1 MNRKDYILFIIDDEE
16 EIRQSL
22 SLLLKSSGYTV
33 KAFKSIEEFF
43 ENNDH
48 SGSGCILLDVFLGGK
63 TGLELQEE
71 IEGRFECLPVIFI
84 TGHGNVPMSVEALK
98 KGALNFLQKPVD
110 ETDLLRAIEEALS
123 RSSMLVAKRNELEKF
138 KSIVNSLTARE
149 YEIFL
154 YIITGTLNKQIA
166 FELRISEH
174 TVKNHRIKITEKLG
188 VKSVAEMIYIAE
200 KLNIKGDAVN
210 Y

>member
-110 ETDLLRAIEEALS
+110 ETELLRAIEEALG

-138 KSIVNSLTARE
+138 K
-149 YEIFL
+149 
-154 YIITGTLNKQIA
+154 
-166 FELRISEH
+166 
-174 TVKNHRIKITEKLG
+174 
-188 VKSVAEMIYIAE
+188 
-200 KLNIKGDAVN
+200 
-210 Y
+210 

>member
-43 ENNDH
+43 ENNEH
-48 SGSGCILLDVFLGGK
+48 GGSGCILLDVFLGGK

-84 TGHGNVPMSVEALK
+84 TGHGNVPMGVQALK
-98 KGALNFLQKPVD
+98 KGALNFLQKPID
-110 ETDLLRAIEEALS
+110 ETELLKAIEEALS

-154 YIITGTLNKQIA
+154 YVITGTLNKQIA

-200 KLNIKGDAVN
+200 KLNIKGAAVN

>member
-1 MNRKDYILFIIDDEE
+1 M
-16 EIRQSL
+16 
-22 SLLLKSSGYTV
+22 
-33 KAFKSIEEFF
+33 
-43 ENNDH
+43 
-48 SGSGCILLDVFLGGK
+48 
-63 TGLELQEE
+63 
-71 IEGRFECLPVIFI
+71 
-84 TGHGNVPMSVEALK
+84 PMSVEALK

-110 ETDLLRAIEEALS
+110 ETELLRAIEEALG

-166 FELRISEH
+166 FELGISEH

-200 KLNIKGDAVN
+200 KLNIKGAAVN